1 MSSAAPLLLLT
12 LLAGGGD
19 DPWLGPTAGAPL
31 LQDEAE
37 PLRLGWLVRAFA
49 WHLRGFVAANIALN
63 IVNAVTGRPWWAFWP
78 LVVTGLLFGL
88 HYLAYKTA
96 TVDESWAAERVEELN
111 LKSYDRS
118 HIEDLR
124 HRYQPDKGG
133 EERGR

>member
-1 MSSAAPLLLLT
+1 MSDAPAQPPPSSPSPPPHGNASQAA
-12 LLAGGGD
+12 A
-19 DPWLGPTAGAPL
+19 
-31 LQDEAE
+31 
-37 PLRLGWLVRAFA
+37 GWLVRAFA

-133 EERGR
+133 EERGP